1 MYNNGQVEGV
11 TYEMVDGR
19 PVLTEFALDPDPNKE
34 APADLGGGN
43 WTEGSCQIN
52 YPLVHQDDVNSVI
65 GEPTNSNL
73 WTSTIENNANEYN
86 QQWAELYG
94 TNSPL
99 DYLET
104 NNMIEVAPGTDYT
117 MPSEPS
123 DITTMRAQLR
133 EIVTA
138 AGWQMIYAADEA
150 EFDALWTEMK
160 AQLPDFGYNE
170 VLAYDMEIVNDM
182 IEARQRVLGG
192 AE

>member
-1 MYNNGQVEGV
+1 
-11 TYEMVDGR
+11 
-19 PVLTEFALDPDPNKE
+19 
-34 APADLGGGN
+34 
-43 WTEGSCQIN
+43 
-52 YPLVHQDDVNSVI
+52 
-65 GEPTNSNL
+65 
-73 WTSTIENNANEYN
+73 
-86 QQWAELYG
+86 
-94 TNSPL
+94 
-99 DYLET
+99 
-104 NNMIEVAPGTDYT
+104 MIEVSPGTDYT
-117 MPSEPS
+117 TPSEPS

-160 AQLPDFGYNE
+160 AQLPDFGYDE

>member
-34 APADLGGGN
+34 APADLAAATGRRVPARSTTAGA
-43 WTEGSCQIN
+43 S
-52 YPLVHQDDVNSVI
+52 DDVNSVI

-104 NNMIEVAPGTDYT
+104 NNMIDGRPR
-117 MPSEPS
+117 PR
-123 DITTMRAQLR
+123 ITPRL
-133 EIVTA
+133 
-138 AGWQMIYAADEA
+138 
-150 EFDALWTEMK
+150 
-160 AQLPDFGYNE
+160 
-170 VLAYDMEIVNDM
+170 
-182 IEARQRVLGG
+182 
-192 AE
+192 

>member
-1 MYNNGQVEGV
+1 MCRSADSVVNNPGYSPYGMDGGLCHRVRRQVSGAPDRVLDWYASPEGVMYNNGQVEGV

-117 MPSEPS
+117 APLSPRTS
-123 DITTMRAQLR
+123 
-133 EIVTA
+133 
-138 AGWQMIYAADEA
+138 
-150 EFDALWTEMK
+150 
-160 AQLPDFGYNE
+160 PPC
-170 VLAYDMEIVNDM
+170 
-182 IEARQRVLGG
+182 ARSFARS
-192 AE
+192 